1 MSRAHRL
8 EAELQQE
15 RAARMEAEA
24 RLADLLRRIEEGCP
38 PWWNPLREPDDVP
51 DVPTYETQ
59 EDTPSDLIRAP
70 FTWFGGKRRAAALVW
85 NLLGTGEDA
94 PRCYCEPF
102 AGSLAVLLGRPEW
115 RPALIETVNDKDAAL
130 ALVWRSIAAD
140 PDGVAHFADWPVN
153 EADLH
158 ARHRWIIRFLA
169 TNADKIRNDPEFTHP
184 KFAGWWLWGI
194 NCWIGAGWGI
204 PRKADRAAMERAD
217 AREAQGNEAPEGA
230 PEDHDADQESDN
242 VDNEGPRDPHKLN
255 LTTAG
260 TGTHRRHAGQLP
272 YVHGDDAGRGVHSTL
287 RGVRDASQ
295 RESMANVAR
304 GLEPRRVHVAGNAGG
319 HGGHRARLSDGP
331 IPNITPTGSRIGTH
345 RAATQTHEGQ
355 PVPPIFGLTAWMR
368 ALAARLRRVRVCC
381 GDWSRVLTG
390 AVLLGDTNGHQIAG
404 VFLDPPYDK
413 ALRHKDCY
421 REDAHG
427 IAADVRAWCEANGDN
442 PRLRIV
448 LAGYEGEHNAL
459 EALGWRKYE
468 WRAHGGFGLAGQGRG
483 RSNRDLERLWAS
495 PACLDPIPTAT
506 VTPSAQGAQLA
517 LWGTP

>member
-1 MSRAHRL
+1 MTAAKRPTL
-8 EAELQQE
+8 EVELHQE
-15 RAARMEAEA
+15 RAARLAAEA
-24 RLADLLRRIEEGCP
+24 RLAELERHIAEACP
-38 PWWNPLREPDDVP
+38 PWWNPLAPEDDLP
-51 DVPTYETQ
+51 EVPTYETQ
-59 EDTPSDLIRAP
+59 DDTPQDLLRAP
-70 FTWFGGKRRAAALVW
+70 FTWFGGKRRAASLIW
-85 NLLGTGEDA
+85 DLIGTGDNA

-102 AGSLAVLLGRPEW
+102 AGSLAALLGRPEW

-140 PDGVAHFADWPVN
+140 PDAVAHFADWPVN

-169 TNADKIRNDPEFTHP
+169 NNADKIRNDPEFIHS

-204 PRKADRAAMERAD
+204 PRKSDLAAMERAERMGD
-217 AREAQGNEAPEGA
+217 ALDVELDAEGDDLDAQ
-230 PEDHDADQESDN
+230 DI
-242 VDNEGPRDPHKLN
+242 PRDPHKLN

-260 TGTHRRHAGQLP
+260 TGTHRRHVGQLP

-287 RGVRDASQ
+287 RRVRVTGQ
-295 RESMANVAR
+295 RESMGNVSR

-319 HGGHRARLSDGP
+319 YGVHRARLSDGP
-331 IPNITPTGSRIGTH
+331 IPNITPTGSRIGVH
-345 RAATQTHEGQ
+345 RSATMLHDDR
-355 PVPPIFGLTAWMR
+355 PVPPIFGITAWMR

-381 GDWSRVLTG
+381 GDWSRVVTM

-427 IAADVRAWCEANGDN
+427 VAADVRAWCEANGDN

-483 RSNRDLERLWAS
+483 RANRDMERLWAS
-495 PACLDPIPTAT
+495 PACLDPNPAPTAA
-506 VTPSAQGAQLA
+506 PSAQGSQLA
-517 LWGTP
+517 LWGKP